1 MPKVN
6 PIWEYYEKNIVLH
19 PSKAICK
26 SCSKT
31 VSLGSPQPKYQ
42 TIKGLKL
49 HLSKYHSSEFQHYE
63 NKLAEIAHE
72 NSLKPAISKPVR
84 LNIDDND
91 NKHQPTIKQFI
102 SHPPSAKWPDDHQI
116 VKRIDKAIMD
126 YIIVDMQPYT
136 TVSGEGFKRLNFAD
150 PSGPKRYKLKSEK
163 YFRSQLMPETY
174 EKVQA
179 KVVSLLMEAD
189 WISFTT
195 DIWSN
200 PPKTCSLL
208 SFTAHFVR
216 KEQRLKVVL
225 AATVLEDDHTGD
237 YVAEKLKEIA
247 ETYNIATKVHLAV
260 RDNARNMVRATR
272 VAEFTS
278 LGCVAHTLQLTIHDA
293 IFSIA
298 EVEMLIKKCHKVVGH
313 FHRSE
318 QARRHLSTF
327 QKSLN
332 LPEHALF
339 QDVETRWNS
348 TYLMMERLLEQKNAL
363 NLYRIEKGGI
373 LEINSDE
380 WNLMKDIVNVLQCF
394 YQATLDVSS
403 DSSCVSVV
411 IPLVAMLNGKLAP
424 AQTIRPF
431 NDQEDDNENE
441 NYAETMKSK
450 LLDALNQ
457 RFSFIKSCLPL
468 ITATLI
474 DPRFKTKYLTESEV
488 NSAKLHIIESLTLNE
503 NLGSDSRETT
513 CASST
518 NSSNMAATN
527 ISNLWAAHDS
537 IELEDESMTNDEY
550 SSSSLIEMALES
562 FLKEPRLQ
570 RNANIFE
577 YWFSSP
583 YKLLKPAANKFL
595 SAPPTSVAS
604 EQLFSK
610 AGQLYDERR
619 HSLKGENAEK
629 LLFLCYNIILFNFD
643 Y

>member
-6 PIWEYYEKNIVLH
+6 PIWEYYETNIVLH

-31 VSLGSPQPKYQ
+31 VSLGSPQPKHQ

-49 HLSKYHSSEFQHYE
+49 HLSKYHSKEYKDYE
-63 NKLAEIAHE
+63 NKLGEIAHE
-72 NSLKPAISKPVR
+72 NSLEAAISKPVR
-84 LNIDDND
+84 LNDHND
-91 NKHQPTIKQFI
+91 NKHQTTIEQLIF
-102 SHPPSAKWPDDHQI
+102 HPPSAKWPDDHQI

-150 PSGPKRYKLKSEK
+150 PSGPKRYKLKSEN

-179 KVVSLLMEAD
+179 KVVTLLMEAD

-200 PPKTCSLL
+200 LTKTCSLL

-225 AATVLEDDHTGD
+225 AAIVLEDDHTGD
-237 YVAEKLKEIA
+237 YIAEKLKEIV
-247 ETYNIATKVHLAV
+247 ETYNIARKVHLAV

-272 VAEFTS
+272 VGEFTS

-293 IFSIA
+293 IFSVA
-298 EVEMLIKKCHKVVGH
+298 EVETLIKKCHKVVGH

-327 QKSLN
+327 QKTLN

-373 LEINSDE
+373 LEINSGE
-380 WNLMKDIVNVLQCF
+380 WNLIEDIVNVLQCF
-394 YQATLDVSS
+394 YQATLEISS
-403 DSSCVSVV
+403 DLSCVSVV
-411 IPLVAMLNGKLAP
+411 IPLLAMLNGKLTP
-424 AQTIRPF
+424 IQNIQSF

-441 NYAETMKSK
+441 NHAETMKSK

-457 RFSFIKSCLPL
+457 RFSFVKSCLPL

-474 DPRFKTKYLTESEV
+474 DPRFKTKYLSESEV
-488 NSAKLHIIESLTLNE
+488 NSAKLYIIETING
-503 NLGSDSRETT
+503 NVGSDSRETIL
-513 CASST
+513 ASST

-527 ISNLWAAHDS
+527 QSNLWAAHDS
-537 IELEDESMTNDEY
+537 IELEDESMTNNEY
-550 SSSSLIEMALES
+550 NSSSVIEIALES
-562 FLKEPRLQ
+562 FLREPRLQ

-583 YKLLKPAANKFL
+583 YKMLRQQISFYLSRLLA
-595 SAPPTSVAS
+595 
-604 EQLFSK
+604 
-610 AGQLYDERR
+610 
-619 HSLKGENAEK
+619 
-629 LLFLCYNIILFNFD
+629 
-643 Y
+643 